1 MEQMTGQKKKEAG
14 TGRTATRKDPREAKA
29 AKHESRCKGRI
40 RFCQGLVE
48 KHQQLE
54 FECN

>member
-1 MEQMTGQKKKEAG
+1 MRDQNKKKAG
-14 TGRTATRKDPREAKA
+14 TGKTGTREDPREAKT
-29 AKHESRCKGRI
+29 AKQESRCKGRI

-48 KHQQLE
+48 KQQQLE